1 MGCKKIP
8 DLINY
13 NDYEGDYKKYESDL
27 YSAFD
32 TSFGKKEYYFRGKK
46 IKHKKNPE
54 FQGKS
59 CTFWHII
66 SENVYHCEE
75 NRIPDF
81 NRCARIKW
89 PAFILEYCCENCKDL
104 LIWKNKRK
112 NKTRVLIFCERIHYI
127 VILEERAEYYVFWTA
142 YPITYKHREKQLK
155 KEYEAY
161 MINNKKF

>member
-13 NDYEGDYKKYESDL
+13 DDYEGDYKKYESDL

-59 CTFWHII
+59 CTF
-66 SENVYHCEE
+66 SS
-75 NRIPDF
+75 
-81 NRCARIKW
+81 IKGIAQQMTDW
-89 PAFILEYCCENCKDL
+89 LEAHQ
-104 LIWKNKRK
+104 
-112 NKTRVLIFCERIHYI
+112 V
-127 VILEERAEYYVFWTA
+127 
-142 YPITYKHREKQLK
+142 
-155 KEYEAY
+155 
-161 MINNKKF
+161 